1 MGRGGCNKGQGWQG
15 KGNVGAQSVGNG
27 KAEGKPDVLNTSA
40 LAVIPPSSLTKDSS
54 FDFEST
60 KESVTRL
67 SNYVWDATAQSR
79 RPTIRIQTLPN
90 AYQSD
95 QGPMK
100 LVADQAPLIVDEN
113 LTHLP
118 DDPTAPIYR
127 AVQAVHPDFDFR
139 GVDVVLDSNTIRKL
153 WGFVRGDCY
162 ATATVTE
169 DGCRDPSFMLKVDTF
184 GVGGP
189 LIFTRVEPR
198 VRIPA
203 LPNNF
208 GPAFAKA
215 VAAPVNEPHGEMFY
229 SITTACLGQIKLL
242 VRSEVDAGDYA
253 SEAPSDFAVSNLG
266 IGEGFF
272 GASSF
277 DCVLQG
283 AHFDGTFVE
292 VKTKRAK
299 YVGEV
304 DWDAILMQMLFSD
317 TGKLVLGLQEK
328 GWFCEPSEF
337 SFHQVLD
344 KANKRSIDMDLARL
358 AMLFRRIAD
367 VVERSGGSLDI
378 CCGGK
383 PGHNLVMKSRA

>member
-1 MGRGGCNKGQGWQG
+1 MGRRGCNKGQGCQG
-15 KGNVGAQSVGNG
+15 KGNVGAQSVG
-27 KAEGKPDVLNTSA
+27 KGKPDALNTSV
-40 LAVIPPSSLTKDSS
+40 LAVIPPFSLTEDSS

-60 KESVTRL
+60 EKSVTRL

-90 AYQSD
+90 AYHSV
-95 QGPMK
+95 QGSMT
-100 LVADQAPLIVDEN
+100 LAADQAPLIVDEN

-118 DDPTAPIYR
+118 DDPTAPMYQ
-127 AVQAVHPDFDFR
+127 AVQAVHPGFDFR
-139 GVDVVLDSNTIRKL
+139 GLDAVLDSNTIRKL
-153 WGFVRGDCY
+153 WGFLRGNCN

-169 DGCRDPSFMLKVDTF
+169 DGRRDPSFKLKVDTF

-189 LIFTRVEPR
+189 LVFTRVEPR

-203 LPNNF
+203 PPNNF

-215 VAAPVNEPHGEMFY
+215 VAAPVNELHGEMFY

-242 VRSEVDAGDYA
+242 VRSEIDAGDY
-253 SEAPSDFAVSNLG
+253 EAPSDLAVRNHG

-277 DCVLQG
+277 DFALQG

-299 YVGEV
+299 YFGSF
-304 DWDAILMQMLFSD
+304 DWDAALMQMLFSD
-317 TGKLVLGLQEK
+317 TGKLVLGLQEN
-328 GWFCEPSEF
+328 GWFWEPWEF
-337 SFHQVLD
+337 SFHDVCD
-344 KANKRSIDMDLARL
+344 KANKCSIDMDLARL
-358 AMLFRRIAD
+358 ATLLREIAD
-367 VVERSGGSLDI
+367 VVKQSGKGLDI
-378 CCGGK
+378 CCGGEHGD
-383 PGHNLVMKSRA
+383 PLVVTSRG